1 MMKCRRFTIETCRRG
16 IKLTAACAALV
27 LCLAACGGGGKAS
40 PSPSPSIE
48 PTATPAPVVEQV
60 KVATVANIEGPL
72 NIRSDASTDS
82 EILGQAVS
90 GDRFEVLTEN
100 YTGLWHEISYQ
111 GGKAYIYA
119 EFVKVSMMDKTAL
132 NTAAASADPNA
143 SSTPAATATP
153 DPNTPII
160 VNGSGRVDTS
170 SSEESGVTAEGIRDT
185 EDPERR

>member
-1 MMKCRRFTIETCRRG
+1 MMKCRRFMIETCWRG

-132 NTAAASADPNA
+132 TTTSASQNASASPQ
-143 SSTPAATATP
+143 ATATP